1 MPRPTVPQTAPPRRG
16 GFTLIEVMVAT
27 AVMLIMVVMIGALFR
42 QASSSWDSGYATAE
56 GGMAVRSVI
65 GSLTR
70 DLSTAID
77 GRIYGLKDPV
87 EVGNTSVELVCYKP
101 AKTENGAYR
110 REIHRIKYVGGASV
124 SRHDSVLNGKKGWT
138 AVGSSTIYAGGT
150 GANGAKCT
158 FSAPGPIDE
167 YDYRIYERKG
177 KSPSFQDA
185 LAWEIPSVK
194 VRMELTRTGSFS
206 GLTVVS
212 YGADGLSNSDE
223 NSDDPDDI
231 IVK

>member
-1 MPRPTVPQTAPPRRG
+1 MSRPPVPQSAPRRG

-65 GSLTR
+65 GALTR
-70 DLSTAID
+70 DLATAID
-77 GRIYGLKDPV
+77 GRIYGLKKPV
-87 EVGNTSVELVCYKP
+87 EVEGTSVELICYKP
-101 AKTENGAYR
+101 ATGNGSNYQ
-110 REIHRIKYVGGASV
+110 REIHRIKYNGGSSV
-124 SRHDSVLNGKKGWT
+124 SRTDSVLTGKSSWT
-138 AVGSSTIYAGGT
+138 RVGSSTIYAGGT

-158 FSAPGPIDE
+158 FHAAEPIDE
-167 YDYRIYERKG
+167 YALRGYERKAPAF
-177 KSPSFQDA
+177 KDS

-194 VRMELTRTGSFS
+194 VRIELTRTGSFS
-206 GLTVVS
+206 GLTVIS
-212 YGADGLSNSDE
+212 HGPDGLPNDDE
-223 NSDDPDDI
+223 NSDEPDDI

>member
-1 MPRPTVPQTAPPRRG
+1 MSRPPVPQSAPRRG

-65 GSLTR
+65 GALTR
-70 DLSTAID
+70 DLATAID
-77 GRIYGLKDPV
+77 GRIYGLDKPV
-87 EVGNTSVELVCYKP
+87 KVDGSSVELICYKP
-101 AKTENGAYR
+101 AKASGGTYR
-110 REIHRIKYVGGASV
+110 REIHRIKYDGGPSV
-124 SRHDSVLNGKKGWT
+124 RRTDSVLIGNAWKPVGKP
-138 AVGSSTIYAGGT
+138 STIYAGGT

-158 FSAPGPIDE
+158 FRAADPIDE
-167 YDYRIYERKG
+167 YKLRSYERKAPAF
-177 KSPSFQDA
+177 KDS

-194 VRMELTRTGSFS
+194 VRVELTRTGSFS
-206 GLTVVS
+206 GLTVIS
-212 YGADGLSNSDE
+212 HGPDGLPNDDEESDE
-223 NSDDPDDI
+223 PDDI

>member
-1 MPRPTVPQTAPPRRG
+1 MSRPPVPQSAPRRG

-65 GSLTR
+65 GALTR

-77 GRIYGLKDPV
+77 GRIYGLKNPV
-87 EVGNTSVELVCYKP
+87 QVDGTSVELICYKP
-101 AKTENGAYR
+101 AKASGGTYR
-110 REIHRIKYVGGASV
+110 REIHRIKYNGGASV
-124 SRHDSVLNGKKGWT
+124 SRTDSVLTGKSSWT
-138 AVGSSTIYAGGT
+138 RVGSSTIYAGGT

-158 FSAPGPIDE
+158 FHAAEPIDE
-167 YDYRIYERKG
+167 YALRGYERKAPAF
-177 KSPSFQDA
+177 KDS

-194 VRMELTRTGSFS
+194 VRIELTRTGSFS

-212 YGADGLSNSDE
+212 HGPDGLPNDDEESDE
-223 NSDDPDDI
+223 PDDI